1 MACPTYLQDL
11 SLAIWLDLGSP
22 TDLSPAAIQTKLSSA
37 AFLGKLNALTANCYV
52 LESDGTITPP
62 LGLEEQAIYALM
74 YEVDYY
80 TGKLNNVLNG
90 YNTAF
95 TTIRDGDSSITRSSA
110 VDVARLYRDQQK
122 QLMTELSGLIGS
134 YRTDAA
140 GPLSVDMYNVTYG
153 GADGAY
159 SGPMGSRSYY
169 RS

>member
-1 MACPTYLQDL
+1 MACPAYLSDL
-11 SLAIWLDLGSP
+11 SNAIWLDLGSP

-62 LGLEEQAIYALM
+62 LGLEEQAIYSLL
-74 YEVDYY
+74 YQVDYY

-90 YNTAF
+90 YNTNF
-95 TTIRDGDSSITRSSA
+95 ISLVDGDSRITRSSA
-110 VDVARLYRDQQK
+110 VDYGRLYRDQQK
-122 QLMTELSGLIGS
+122 QLMTQLSGLIGA
-134 YRTDAA
+134 YRVDGA
-140 GPLSVDMYNVTYG
+140 GPLSVDMYNVVYG

-159 SGPMGSRSYY
+159 SGPMGDRSYY